1 LTQRTGVMNAADP
14 GRTDEEL
21 MAGTAG
27 DIADEALEA
36 AAGTADAQVGTWVNC
51 TPIWWCP
58 GASARPADAHT
69 APNCA

>member
-1 LTQRTGVMNAADP
+1 MNAADP

-21 MAGTAG
+21 MAGIAG

-36 AAGTADAQVGTWVNC
+36 AAGAADTQVGTWINC

-58 GASARPADAHT
+58 GVDVMKIKAKSDD
-69 APNCA
+69 